1 MEYSDIANKITD
13 QIQKELFPNGKTDKP
28 LYKDLFKE
36 IYPGMTVDGI
46 EKIWLEPNEF
56 YEIFEKALN
65 DNIKNEIEQKEVLQ
79 FLKPF
84 YHHFPPYVLTKKRL
98 KYIET
103 EEYTATKPIIKRA
116 LYLMNFGGDAM
127 NLKKDKQM
135 IKIGNELELLLRKDL
150 QKKSLLDEHMKKV
163 LEETD

>member
-1 MEYSDIANKITD
+1 M
-13 QIQKELFPNGKTDKP
+13 
-28 LYKDLFKE
+28 
-36 IYPGMTVDGI
+36 
-46 EKIWLEPNEF
+46 
-56 YEIFEKALN
+56 
-65 DNIKNEIEQKEVLQ
+65 
-79 FLKPF
+79 
-84 YHHFPPYVLTKKRL
+84 TKKGL